1 VKHPLGKLPDVIGD
15 ETGETMVEYGL
26 LVATFGML
34 MIPVLWKLLAAMAEH
49 YKMVSTLVT
58 FPFP

>member
-1 VKHPLGKLPDVIGD
+1 MFHPPRTPLRLLAD
-15 ETGETMVEYGL
+15 ETGQTMVEYGL

-34 MIPVLWKLLAAMAEH
+34 MIPVLWMLLAAMAEH